1 MTEPY
6 RSDLE
11 ATADRLLQLEEE
23 LRALDR
29 AAGRREE
36 LQSEVEK
43 LRAHLASARAQGPL
57 EDLRIASP
65 CDQAWEQMVGD
76 ERVRHCA
83 SCDKDVF
90 NVAAMTRTEALQLIA
105 NQSGEV
111 PCLRLF
117 RRDDGTVLTSDCP
130 VGVRKKR
137 VRRLVMVGVSVAA
150 GSLAGAAGGLW
161 FWSEDPEVIN
171 TTSPAASAVSST
183 LTPPI
188 GSAEAVT
195 SATAAPEWKGVT
207 GRPAQPDQTDK
218 YFGRHAPKPP
228 RPKPVR

>member
-6 RSDLE
+6 RSDIE
-11 ATADRLLQLEEE
+11 ATADRLLQLEDE

-29 AAGRREE
+29 AADRREE
-36 LQSEVEK
+36 LQSEAEK
-43 LRAHLASARAQGPL
+43 LRAHLATARARGPL

-76 ERVRHCA
+76 DRVRHCS

-90 NVAAMTRTEALQLIA
+90 NVAAMTRAEALQLIA
-105 NQSGEV
+105 NQAGEV

-130 VGVRKKR
+130 VGVKKKR
-137 VRRLVMVGVSVAA
+137 VRRLVMVGASVAA

-161 FWSEDPEVIN
+161 FWAEEAPMVID
-171 TTSPAASAVSST
+171 TRPTASAVSST
-183 LTPPI
+183 PTVPS

-195 SATAAPEWKGVT
+195 SATAAPEWKGFT
-207 GRPAQPDQTDK
+207 GRIAQPDQTDK
-218 YFGRHAPKPP
+218 YFGTNAPKPP